1 MLPVLLFSLS
11 NSENMDEKICLSS
24 LKTFEMLLNDCAKND
39 DGSMLGYLQEIL
51 EKLVLMTRFESS
63 LDIRLLALNCLNTIA
78 LSISP
83 NRIIKYQKFV
93 CKELEKCLTDK
104 KRLCRQLA
112 VEARNR
118 WFLLTTK
125 NSE

>member
-1 MLPVLLFSLS
+1 MLPILLFSLGS
-11 NSENMDEKICLSS
+11 SVDMEEKLCLSS
-24 LKTFEMLLNDCAKND
+24 LKSFEMLLNDSSRTDEN
-39 DGSMLGYLQEIL
+39 SFIPYLQDIL
-51 EKLVLMTRFESS
+51 EKLISMTKIQRS
-63 LDIRLLALNCLNTIA
+63 LEIRLLALNCLNTIA
-78 LSISP
+78 LNLPP
-83 NRIIKYQKFV
+83 NELIKHQKYV
-93 CKELEKCLTDK
+93 CKQLEKCLTDK

>member
-1 MLPVLLFSLS
+1 MLPILLFSLS
-11 NSENMDEKICLSS
+11 NSVDMEEKLCLSS
-24 LKTFEMLLNDCAKND
+24 LKSFEMLLNDCAKND
-39 DGSMLGYLQEIL
+39 DSSFIPYLQDIL
-51 EKLVLMTRFESS
+51 EKLIRMTKVQKS
-63 LDIRLLALNCLNTIA
+63 LEIRLLALNCLNIVA
-78 LSISP
+78 LKLPP
-83 NRIIKYQKFV
+83 NQIIKYQKFV

-125 NSE
+125 NS